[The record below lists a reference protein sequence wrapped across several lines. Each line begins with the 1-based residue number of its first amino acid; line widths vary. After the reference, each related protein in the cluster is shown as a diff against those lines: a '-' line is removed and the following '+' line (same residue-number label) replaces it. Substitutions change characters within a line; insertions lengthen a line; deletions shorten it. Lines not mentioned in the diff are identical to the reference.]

1 MRRGKQ
7 GTDGASTAGRPP
19 APVAAAPPAEPAP
32 RRRRWVAWLVALF
45 MVAVLVGLG
54 AIAYMLFRTPT
65 HPIPD
70 VAGLDRDAAVAEVD
84 DFDWSISFEDVR
96 SDDHPT
102 PGEVVR
108 TAPAAGDD
116 LAEGSPLLIFVSEGP
131 EFRQV
136 PDLSGMTL
144 ADAQA
149 EITSLKLEAGEPT
162 QQFSETVPK
171 GTVISSASGE
181 GVPIGG
187 DVLPGS
193 EIALVVSAGPQPR
206 TAPQLRGLSQGD
218 ATQVLTD
225 IGLTI
230 AVGDPV
236 FDNDVPVDEVAAQ
249 SPAAGQP
256 VARGGT
262 ITIRPSKGPDYVD
275 MPDLSGMPLPTVR
288 ATLQRADSSPG
299 RSSGRPPGPSTP
311 RRSTATKCS
320 RATR

>member
-1 MRRGKQ
+1 
-7 GTDGASTAGRPP
+7 
-19 APVAAAPPAEPAP
+19 
-32 RRRRWVAWLVALF
+32 
-45 MVAVLVGLG
+45 MVAVLAGLG

-96 SDDHPT
+96 SDAHPT

-108 TAPAAGDD
+108 TAPAAGED
-116 LAEGSPLLIFVSEGP
+116 LAEGSPLLVFVSQGP

-144 ADAQA
+144 DDAQA
-149 EITSLKLEAGEPT
+149 EIASLKLTAKEPT

-193 EIALVVSAGPQPR
+193 EITLVVSAGPQPR
-206 TAPQLRGLSQGD
+206 TAPQLRGLSQQD

-236 FDNDVPVDEVAAQ
+236 FDNDVAVDDVAAQ
-249 SPAAGQP
+249 APAPGQP
-256 VARGGT
+256 VPRGGT

-288 ATLQRADSSPG
+288 ATLEGAGLVVGPVLGSTTGTFYAASIDGEQVQPG
-299 RSSGRPPGPSTP
+299 DQVIRGSTV
-311 RRSTATKCS
+311 SLIIL
-320 RATR
+320 